1 MAITVQPN
9 TRERRFDTADDEID
23 LQRLFALLWDHIWL
37 IVGATLLAV
46 VLAALYAWKATPI
59 YKADALLQVE
69 KKQGAMPGFE
79 ELSEMFADES
89 SSEAEIQIIRSRL
102 VLGQVVD
109 QFKTMLSIRPDR
121 LPALG
126 GFGAP
131 APVEPGTPVPLFAGY
146 RDSQTLV
153 TLESF
158 VVPDAWLDKSFTLK
172 ADAEGYPSLYLDEQL
187 IASGKVGDLSLVS
200 DDGQVRLELGAW
212 EYGGEPLKV
221 VRKSRAAAINE
232 LREKLSVAEQGKDTG
247 IIQLSMTGPS
257 KDRIRKLL
265 DAVAQ
270 TYLTQNIQRNAAEAE
285 KSLQFLDEQLPEI
298 KDKLNAA
305 EQKLNDY
312 RLQSES
318 VDLSLE
324 TQSTLERLVGI
335 EAKLNELKIKES
347 EIAARFTQS
356 HPAYRTL
363 VQQRQSLLEEKKQIE
378 GQIQSLPETQQ
389 QVLRMMRDVEVN
401 QQIYV
406 GLLNKVQELRIMKA
420 STVGNVRIIDDAVVQ
435 PEPVKPKVSLLV
447 ALAGLL
453 GLFGAV
459 GYVLLRTLLHH
470 GIQSPDQLEEQGI
483 PVYAAVP
490 LSQQQQ
496 KIDRIISVVQ
506 RRGRTKREPVPLLAL
521 DDPADLAV
529 EALRSLRTSLHFAM
543 MEASNKVLM
552 ISGPSPEVGKSF
564 ISANLATV
572 LAQAGQKVLVVD
584 ADMRKGHL
592 HRFFDNQN
600 DLGLSDWLSGQA
612 EEPQVIH
619 ATKLDNLHFLSRGQ
633 VPPNPSELLMHP
645 RFQQLMES
653 LSSQYDLVLLD
664 TPPVLAVTDAAI
676 IGQVAGTSLLA
687 ARYNVNS
694 VKEVEVA
701 IRRFE
706 QNGVDIKGVI
716 FNCVERRASN
726 EYGYYAYKYDSAG

>member
-1 MAITVQPN
+1 MTISDQPN
-9 TRERRFDTADDEID
+9 TRVHRFESGDDEID
-23 LQRLFALLWDHIWL
+23 LRRVVAMLRDHVWL
-37 IVGATLLAV
+37 IVGVTLLS
-46 VLAALYAWKATPI
+46 AAIAGLYVFKATPI

-69 KKQGAMPGFE
+69 KKQSAMPGFE
-79 ELSEMFADES
+79 ELSKMFEEES

-109 QFKTMLSIRPDR
+109 QFNTYLSLKPRR
-121 LPALG
+121 LPLIG

-131 APVEPGTPVPLFAGY
+131 DPVAPGTPVPLFAGY

-153 TLESF
+153 TVKSF
-158 VVPDAWLDKSFTLK
+158 MVPDAWEGETFTLE
-172 ADAEGYPSLYLDEQL
+172 ADDQGKPRLLFDGEVIATSEGS
-187 IASGKVGDLSLVS
+187 IALAS
-200 DDGQVRLELGAW
+200 DDGRVRLELGAW
-212 EYGGEPLKV
+212 EYGGEALEL
-221 VRKSRAAAINE
+221 VRESRAAAINA
-232 LREKLSVAEQGKDTG
+232 LRGQLSVAEQGRDTG
-247 IIQLSMTGPS
+247 IIQLSMTGAS
-257 KDRIRKLL
+257 KERSRKLL

-285 KSLQFLDEQLPEI
+285 KSLEFLDEQLPEI
-298 KDKLNAA
+298 KDKLNSA

-312 RLQSES
+312 RLKSES

-347 EIAARFTQS
+347 EIAARFTRS

-363 VQQRQSLLEEKKQIE
+363 VQQRQSLLDEKKQIE
-378 GQIQSLPETQQ
+378 GQIQELPQTQQ
-389 QVLRMMRDVEVN
+389 EVVRMMRDVEVN

-420 STVGNVRIIDDAVVQ
+420 RTVGNVRIIDDALVQ
-435 PEPVKPKVSLLV
+435 PEPVKPKKGIVISL
-447 ALAGLL
+447 AALL
-453 GLFGAV
+453 GLMCSI
-459 GYVLLRTLLHH
+459 GYVLLRAAFHR

-490 LSQQQQ
+490 LSEKQQ
-496 KIDRIISVVQ
+496 KIDRIISMIQ
-506 RRGRTKREPVPLLAL
+506 RRSRSRHEPVPLLAL

-543 MEASNKVLM
+543 MEATNKVLM

-564 ISANLATV
+564 VSANLASV

-584 ADMRKGHL
+584 ADMRKGHM
-592 HRFFDNQN
+592 HRFFGNQN
-600 DLGLSDWLSGQA
+600 DHGLSDCLSGQA
-612 EEPQVIH
+612 GEEQVIQP
-619 ATKLDNLHFLSRGQ
+619 TKLENLYFLPRGQ

-676 IGQVAGTSLLA
+676 IGQVAGTSLLV
-687 ARYNVNS
+687 ARYNINS
-694 VKEVEVA
+694 VKEVEVS

-716 FNCVERRASN
+716 FNCIERRASN
-726 EYGYYAYKYDSAG
+726 EYGYYAYKYDSNN